1 MWETRPVT
9 TLDLKSADPGHPG
22 LPGVVLSALRA
33 RKSVATPPVLGRI
46 GTLEVRLAASSAEI
60 RAAKALRYRVFY
72 EEMNARPSLIQKIR
86 RLDEDRFDAHC
97 DHILAFDRSIEGSSI
112 QQIVGT
118 YRVMQASGAA
128 KAGGFYSAEEFEIDT
143 LLERQRGRRFL
154 ELGRSCVLK
163 PYRGKR
169 TAELLWQGI
178 WAYVVANR
186 LDVLFGCA
194 SLPGT
199 DPVRLAPILSTLR
212 TASVAPMEW
221 QVRARPERRAPD
233 AVCDAPTDARQ
244 ALAAMPPLLKGYLR
258 IGAFL
263 GDGAVV
269 DDHFGTTDVLVVL
282 PVERIA
288 PRYIEHYGADAGR
301 FAA

>member
-1 MWETRPVT
+1 MS
-9 TLDLKSADPGHPG
+9 TLDLNLAEPSHATLIGG
-22 LPGVVLSALRA
+22 ALAA
-33 RKSVATPPVLGRI
+33 RIAPCEPAAPPILGRI
-46 GTLEVRLAASSAEI
+46 GTLEVRLAASAAEI
-60 RAAKALRYRVFY
+60 RAAKALRYHVFY
-72 EEMNARPSLIQKIR
+72 EEMNAQPSLVQRIR
-86 RLDEDRFDAHC
+86 RLDEDQFDAHC
-97 DHILAFDRSIEGSSI
+97 DHILAFDRSIEGSALD
-112 QQIVGT
+112 QIVGT

-128 KAGGFYSAEEFEIDT
+128 KAGGFYSASEFEIDA
-143 LLERQRGRRFL
+143 LLQRQRGRRFL

-186 LDVLFGCA
+186 LDVMFGCA

-199 DPVRLAPILSTLR
+199 DPATLAPILSTLR
-212 TASVAPMEW
+212 TAAVAPSEW
-221 QVRARPERRAPD
+221 RVSARPEKRAPE
-233 AVCDAPTDARQ
+233 VETHEPTDARR

-258 IGAFL
+258 LGAFL
-263 GDGAVV
+263 GEGAVV
-269 DDHFGTTDVLVVL
+269 DEHFGTTDVLVVL